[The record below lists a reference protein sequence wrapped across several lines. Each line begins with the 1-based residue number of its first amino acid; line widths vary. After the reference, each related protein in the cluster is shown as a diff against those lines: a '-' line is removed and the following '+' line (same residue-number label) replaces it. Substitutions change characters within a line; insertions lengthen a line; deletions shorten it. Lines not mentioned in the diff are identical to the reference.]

1 MGCVGPMRLNTKP
14 HGTWAIQTKPCHKI
28 FTSKSNLGFS
38 FPMELPQGI
47 DNYIKESID
56 NTLGLPISQENLQLK
71 LLASQESLQ
80 RLRNQYSLLLSKV
93 KEKDQTIDLARA
105 EASMNAQAVK
115 RFVEENQRLAEECK
129 RLLSECSRWE
139 KECSLYDHDREAL
152 MDFGNEADERAKE
165 AETRVHDLEVQLAQ
179 LLDELEF
186 YKHQYEI
193 RGDDSSAEDTAVEEN
208 LLESV
213 LATLVGKDDLM
224 SGHAFLEANS
234 GHEPCQSL
242 LKMWKSLKPSTQ
254 KVLSLAAVVKTLE
267 KDKEHLRVNLDRAE
281 EEVKLLYE
289 ENKILNVESKKLL
302 RQLHRERNL
311 NDSGGKHTSSAS
323 AKSNKR
329 KSSPKMSSP
338 VEKKIDFDLDPAA
351 RQPLSPLIYNSSDSR
366 MHKK

>member
-1 MGCVGPMRLNTKP
+1 
-14 HGTWAIQTKPCHKI
+14 
-28 FTSKSNLGFS
+28 
-38 FPMELPQGI
+38 MELPQGI

-80 RLRNQYSLLLSKV
+80 RLRNQYSLLLTKV
-93 KEKDQTIDLARA
+93 KEKDQIIDLARA
-105 EASMNAQAVK
+105 EATMNAQAVK
-115 RFVEENQRLAEECK
+115 RFVEENQRLAEECR

-165 AETRVHDLEVQLAQ
+165 AETRVHDLEAKLAQ

-186 YKHQYEI
+186 YKHQYET
-193 RGDDSSAEDTAVEEN
+193 RGGDSSALGTAMEDN

-213 LATLVGKDDLM
+213 LATLVSKDDVM

-234 GHEPCQSL
+234 GHETCQTL
-242 LKMWKSLKPSTQ
+242 LKMWKSLKPSSQ

-289 ENKILNVESKKLL
+289 ENKIFNAENKKLL

-311 NDSGGKHTSSAS
+311 SDSGGKHCSSAS

-329 KSSPKMSSP
+329 KSSPKVSSP
-338 VEKKIDFDLDPAA
+338 VQKKIDFDLDPAA
-351 RQPLSPLIYNSSDSR
+351 RQPLSPLLYNSPDSR